1 MVDELKKQVYVE
13 VISAIELDG
22 GMIFKIKESI
32 DKNTG
37 LDARIRNTVDKSI
50 LGGIIIK
57 IEGKVIDLSIRD
69 KIDDLKTRLKSIELK
84 GGDFGIEN

>member
-1 MVDELKKQVYVE
+1 MIDELKKQVYVE

-22 GMIFKIKESI
+22 GMIFKIKES
-32 DKNTG
+32 
-37 LDARIRNTVDKSI
+37 VDKSI

-57 IEGKVIDLSIRD
+57 IEEKVIDLSIRG

-84 GGDFGIEN
+84 GEDFGIEN